1 MIRFALGYTDTE
13 GRTWFIHRAATFG
26 NMLRTDD
33 PHQSRAFPAVFEL
46 QNWVESLPGHA
57 KAQLAGR
64 DLLIFPID
72 FRAGEPTHRLRL
84 DLDTPALDGAENAPG
99 PSVAL
104 SPIPPRTISART
116 LIGA

>member
-1 MIRFALGYTDTE
+1 MIRLALGYTDTE

-33 PHQSRAFPAVFEL
+33 PHQSRAFPHAFEL
-46 QNWVESLPGHA
+46 QEWVAGLPDHA

-64 DLLIFPID
+64 DLLVFPID
-72 FRAGEPTHRLRL
+72 FRIQPATYRLRL
-84 DLDTPALDGAENAPG
+84 DLDAPALEGAEEAPG

-104 SPIPPRTISART
+104 TPIKPRTVSA
-116 LIGA
+116 